1 MPRFAARG
9 TTGPVEQHFFGAAA
23 LVHVAGLLQVSGYL
37 SRDQLVLRGLLFA
50 GSCFY
55 VAYYVFGAETPLW
68 EAIGWTGVLMSA
80 NFYVMARLYMDRRHR
95 VLTPDEQRLVSV
107 FSALTPGQFRRL
119 MKVAKWVTAGETA
132 KLTLEGKRPDALFFV
147 LDGTIT
153 ITKGERRFTVASGV
167 FIGEI
172 AWLLGTAA
180 SATVEVSPGARYVE
194 WDAAHLRSLL
204 TRSPD
209 LRIAFESMLN
219 RDLAGKLGKS

>member
-1 MPRFAARG
+1 M
-9 TTGPVEQHFFGAAA
+9 EQHFIGAAA

-55 VAYYVFGAETPLW
+55 VAYYIFSAATPMW
-68 EAIGWTGVLMSA
+68 EAVLWTSVLMSA

-107 FSALTPGQFRRL
+107 FSTLTPGQFRRL
-119 MKVAKWVTAGETA
+119 MKAANWATAGGDT

-153 ITKGERRFTVASGV
+153 ISKAGRRFTVAAGV

-172 AWLLGTAA
+172 AWLLGTPAT
-180 SATVEVSPGARYVE
+180 ATVEVSRGARYVE
-194 WDAAHLRSLL
+194 WDAAHLRTLL

>member
-1 MPRFAARG
+1 
-9 TTGPVEQHFFGAAA
+9 
-23 LVHVAGLLQVSGYL
+23 
-37 SRDQLVLRGLLFA
+37 
-50 GSCFY
+50 
-55 VAYYVFGAETPLW
+55 
-68 EAIGWTGVLMSA
+68 VLMSA

-119 MKVAKWVTAGETA
+119 MKVAKWVTACGGT

-153 ITKGERRFTVASGV
+153 IVKAERRFTVASGV

-180 SATVEVSPGARYVE
+180 TATVEVSPGARYVE

-209 LRIAFESMLN
+209 LRIAFEGMLN